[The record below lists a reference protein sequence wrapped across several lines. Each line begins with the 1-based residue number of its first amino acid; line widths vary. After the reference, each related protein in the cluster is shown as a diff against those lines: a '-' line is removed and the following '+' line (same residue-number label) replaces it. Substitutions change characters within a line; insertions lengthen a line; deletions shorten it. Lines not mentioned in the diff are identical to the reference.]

1 MLEVKN
7 LTKNF
12 EGHALLR
19 DVNFHLSAG
28 EIICLLGA
36 SGSGKST
43 LLRILAGLENADSGS
58 ILWNGRD
65 INATPTHLRN
75 FGLMFQDYAL
85 FSHLNVK
92 DNIAFGLRMRKMDQP
107 AIDQRVAEVAR
118 LAHLEKLLTRGV
130 SELSG
135 GEQQRV
141 ALARALAPQPGL
153 MMLDEPLGALD
164 RKLKETLLD
173 DLRLILKES
182 QLPTIYVTHDQAEAY
197 SIADRILLLNDGQ
210 IVQDAEPQTIHD
222 KPTNEWVARFMA
234 LGNILDAVAVEGG
247 LRSPIG
253 LIPYPDKLAPGS
265 QHRVLLRPSATFG
278 APTGEIVVRILDAQF
293 TGDGYKVEVEG
304 GLVFTSK
311 EAVKIGELAGLSG
324 LSAFLLS

>member
-12 EGHALLR
+12 EGHPLLR
-19 DVNFHLSAG
+19 DVNLSLSAG

-43 LLRILAGLENADSGS
+43 LLRILAGLENSDSGS
-58 ILWNGRD
+58 ILWDGRE

-92 DNIAFGLRMRKMDQP
+92 ENIAFGLRMRKMEKSAMDH
-107 AIDQRVAEVAR
+107 RVGEVAK
-118 LAHLEKLLTRGV
+118 LTHLEKLLTRGV

-173 DLRLILKES
+173 DLRQILKES

-197 SIADRILLLNDGQ
+197 SIADRILLLNEGQ
-210 IVQDAEPQTIHD
+210 IVQDAAPQTIHD
-222 KPTNEWVARFMA
+222 QPANEWVARFMA

-247 LRSPIG
+247 LQLPIG
-253 LIPYPDKLAPGS
+253 LLAYHTKLEPGS
-265 QHRVLLRPSATFG
+265 QHRVLLRPTATFG
-278 APTGEIVVRILDAQF
+278 SPTGGIALRVLDAQF

-304 GLVFTSK
+304 GLAFTSK
-311 EAVKIGELAGLSG
+311 EAVKVGELAGLSG
-324 LSAFLLS
+324 LSAYLLS